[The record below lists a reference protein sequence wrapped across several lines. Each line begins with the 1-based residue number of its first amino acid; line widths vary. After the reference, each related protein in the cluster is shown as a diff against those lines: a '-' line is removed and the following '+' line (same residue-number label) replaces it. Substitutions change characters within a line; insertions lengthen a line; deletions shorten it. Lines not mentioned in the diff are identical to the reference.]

1 MRERERIAQLLN
13 TLRELSCVDSTL
25 FIQVEPET
33 LVSFPGAV
41 HEVRD
46 EGDDHFDSKC
56 VLDLQGDP
64 DSPGSSVT
72 VTLWAP
78 PQQRRHLE
86 VA

>member
-13 TLRELSCVDSTL
+13 LLRHVPCVDSML

-33 LVSFPGAV
+33 LASFPGAV
-41 HEVRD
+41 HEVCD
-46 EGDDHFDSKC
+46 EESDDFDSKC

-64 DSPGSSVT
+64 SSPGTGVT

-78 PQQRRHLE
+78 PAQRRHLE

>member
-1 MRERERIAQLLN
+1 MRERDRIAQLLN
-13 TLRELSCVDSTL
+13 SLRELSCVDSTL
-25 FIQVEPET
+25 FIRVQPET
-33 LVSFPGAV
+33 LASFPGAV

-46 EGDDHFDSKC
+46 DEGDDFDSKC

-64 DSPGSSVT
+64 DSPGTGVS

-78 PQQRRHLE
+78 PSQSRHLE

>member
-1 MRERERIAQLLN
+1 MRERDRINQLLN
-13 TLRELSCVDSTL
+13 LLRDSSCVDSTV
-25 FIQVEPET
+25 FIRVSPET
-33 LVSFPGAV
+33 LASFPGAV

-46 EGDDHFDSKC
+46 EDGYDFDSKC

-64 DSPGSSVT
+64 GSPGTGVT

-78 PQQRRHLE
+78 PAASRRLE